1 MRVVLWLTISLA
13 GLAQDDTELLKIK
26 RVYVERLHGGDNAQH
41 FREMLISALQATK
54 LFTITEN
61 AERSD
66 TTLKGAAEDIIFT
79 ETFSSSEGIHARTQ
93 IGGTRSTGITRGAS
107 GISVGEQESTRIA
120 ERKHEAAASVRL
132 VNKDGDVIWST
143 TQESQ
148 GAKFRG
154 ASADVAA
161 KITRQ
166 LLDDFARARKV
177 SATRSA
183 PVSAAP

>member
-13 GLAQDDTELLKIK
+13 AFAQDDAQLLKVR
-26 RVYVERLHGGDNAQH
+26 RVFVERLHGGDTAQH
-41 FREMLISALQATK
+41 FREMLISSPQASR
-54 LFTITEN
+54 LFVITEN
-61 AERSD
+61 AERAD
-66 TTLKGAAEDIIFT
+66 TTLKGASEDLVYM
-79 ETFSSSEGIHARTQ
+79 ETFSSSEGLHARTQ
-93 IGGTRSTGITRGAS
+93 IGGSRSTGTIRGAS
-107 GISVGEQESTRIA
+107 GLSVGEQESTRIA

-166 LLDDFARARKV
+166 LADDFTRARKTTA
-177 SATRSA
+177 SKSA
-183 PVSAAP
+183 PASAVP

>member
-13 GLAQDDTELLKIK
+13 IFAQDDAELLKIK
-26 RVYVERLHGGDNAQH
+26 RVYVERLHGGDTAQH
-41 FREMLISALQATK
+41 FREMLISSLQATK
-54 LFTITEN
+54 LFVITEN
-61 AERSD
+61 AERAD
-66 TTLKGAAEDIIFT
+66 TTLKGASEDLVYT
-79 ETFSSSEGIHARTQ
+79 ETFSSSEGIQARAQ
-93 IGGTRSTGITRGAS
+93 IGGARSTGTTRGAS

-161 KITRQ
+161 KITKQ
-166 LLDDFARARKV
+166 LLDDVARARKITA
-177 SATRSA
+177 SRSGSSSSA
-183 PVSAAP
+183 P

>member
-13 GLAQDDTELLKIK
+13 VFAQDEAELLKVK
-26 RVYVERLHGGDNAQH
+26 RVYVERLHGGDTAQH
-41 FREMLISALQATK
+41 FREMLISALQAAK
-54 LFTITEN
+54 LFVITEN
-61 AERSD
+61 AERAD
-66 TTLKGAAEDIIFT
+66 TTLKGASEDLVYT
-79 ETFSSSEGIHARTQ
+79 ETFFSSEGIHARTQ
-93 IGGTRSTGITRGAS
+93 IGGTRSTGTTRGAS

-161 KITRQ
+161 KITKQ
-166 LLDDFARARKV
+166 LLDDFARARKLTA
-177 SATRSA
+177 SKSA
-183 PVSAAP
+183 PASAAP